1 MRFFRVRL
9 LNAYDMAIEQLKN
22 AAKYLNLDQS
32 TLDVLSKPERELQV
46 NFPVKMD
53 NGLVRVFTGFR
64 VQHNNARGPF
74 KGGIRYHPAV
84 EINEVR
90 ALSMWMTWKT
100 SVLNI
105 PLGGA
110 KGGVACNA
118 KEMSKDELE
127 RLTRKY
133 ALMISPIIGPYT
145 DIPAPDVYTDSQTMA
160 WIMDTYS
167 RMIGY
172 QVPAVVTGKPIP
184 LGGSLGR
191 STSTSR
197 GAIVSAKEAAKTFRK
212 SLSGRGIA
220 VQGYGNVG
228 ANAAIIAKEYGS
240 KIVAVSDSKGGIYN
254 EKGLNPLEVL
264 KHKEKTGSVVGFP
277 GSKGISNEDLLE
289 IPCDILIPSALEGQ
303 IHRGNANKIQAKIIV
318 EGANGPTTPEAD
330 KILFDREILV
340 VPDILANGGGA
351 LVSYFEWVQNLSRFY
366 WTEDEVNKRLEKKMR
381 EAFLEVHNIAVSK
394 DIDMRTAALILS
406 VGRVVEAMK
415 LAGSFP

>member
-1 MRFFRVRL
+1 
-9 LNAYDMAIEQLKN
+9 LNAYEMALEQLRN

-32 TLDVLSKPERELQV
+32 TIDVLSKPKRELQV

-53 NGLVRVFTGFR
+53 NGMVRVFTGFR
-64 VQHNNARGPF
+64 VQHNDARGPF

-105 PLGGA
+105 PFGGS
-110 KGGVACNA
+110 KGGVACNP

-133 ALMISPIIGPYT
+133 TMMISPIIGPNT
-145 DIPAPDVYTDSQTMA
+145 DIPAPDVYTNSQTMA
-160 WIMDTYS
+160 WVMDTYS
-167 RMIGY
+167 SMVGY

-197 GAIVSAKEAAKTFRK
+197 GVIVTAKEAAKTFK
-212 SLSGRGIA
+212 KNLAGRGIA
-220 VQGYGNVG
+220 VQGFGNVG

-240 KIVAVSDSKGGIYN
+240 KIIAVSDSKGGIYN
-254 EKGLNPLEVL
+254 EKGLNPLEIQ

-277 GSKGISNEDLLE
+277 GSKDISNQDLLE

-303 IHRGNANKIQAKIIV
+303 IHKGNANKIQAKIIV

-340 VPDILANGGGA
+340 VPDILANGGGV

-366 WTEDEVNKRLEKKMR
+366 WTEDEVNKRLEKMMR
-381 EAFLEVHNIAVSK
+381 EAFLDVHNIAVSK
-394 DIDMRTAALILS
+394 DVDMRTAALILS

-415 LAGSFP
+415 LSGSFP